1 MPDDTRDAPAAP
13 PPAFTP
19 LYEQVRA
26 RLVERLAAGEWAPGE
41 SIPSEQSLA
50 ARFNV
55 AQGTVRKAID
65 ALAKDNLLVRRQGK
79 GTFVATHAEEAVSR
93 FRFLS
98 LRRDDGVDEYPESR
112 LVEVRRGRAGAS
124 VARALE
130 LKSGDAVF
138 LVRRVLS
145 WDAKPVLVDDIH
157 LPACLFPGFSRE
169 RLEAHTGSM
178 YGFFETFGVRMLQ
191 ARERIKAVA
200 ARAPIGE
207 LLALPAGSPL
217 LEIERVAFTF
227 GARPVELR
235 RSLCSTA
242 THHYA
247 ARLR

>member
-1 MPDDTRDAPAAP
+1 MAETTPEGPGDAPS
-13 PPAFTP
+13 FTP

-26 RLVERLAAGEWAPGE
+26 RLVERLAAGEWSPGE
-41 SIPSEQSLA
+41 AIPSEQALA

-65 ALAKDNLLVRRQGK
+65 ALASDNLLVRRQGK

-98 LRRDDGVDEYPESR
+98 LRRDDGVDEYPHSR
-112 LVEVRRGRAGAS
+112 LVEVRRARAGAALS
-124 VARALE
+124 RALE
-130 LKSGDAVF
+130 LKPGDGII
-138 LVRRVLS
+138 LIRRVLS
-145 WDAKPVLVDDIH
+145 WDARPVLVDDIH

-169 RLEAHTGSM
+169 RVQAHAGSM
-178 YGFFETFGVRMLQ
+178 YGFFETFGVRMLE

-200 ARAPIGE
+200 AKAVVAD
-207 LLALPAGSPL
+207 LLGLPAGSPL

-242 THHYA
+242 AHHYA

>member
-1 MPDDTRDAPAAP
+1 MAETTPEDPGDAPS
-13 PPAFTP
+13 FTP

-26 RLVERLAAGEWAPGE
+26 RLVERLAAGEWSPGE
-41 SIPSEQSLA
+41 AIPSEQALA

-65 ALAKDNLLVRRQGK
+65 ALASDNLLVRRQGK

-98 LRRDDGVDEYPESR
+98 LRRDDGVDEYPDSR
-112 LVEVRRGRAGAS
+112 LVEVRRARAGAALS
-124 VARALE
+124 RALE
-130 LKSGDAVF
+130 LKPGDGIIVI
-138 LVRRVLS
+138 RRVLS
-145 WDAKPVLVDDIH
+145 WSARPVIVDDIH

-169 RLEAHTGSM
+169 RVEAHAGSM
-178 YGFFETFGVRMLQ
+178 YGFFETFGVRMLE

-200 ARAPIGE
+200 AKAAAAD
-207 LLALPAGSPL
+207 LLGLPAGSPL

-242 THHYA
+242 AHHYA